1 MNKKDAAK
9 ILESIKK
16 GKWNT
21 GSNSFEALEVAIR
34 CLKGQNSKAKGGRAA
49 KKKGANG
56 EREWASKCREQGY
69 ENVIRGQQ
77 FCGLNGDAD
86 VIGLPYIHSEVK
98 RVENL
103 NLYDAMAQSIRD
115 KKENEIPIVAHRK
128 NNCDWLVTM
137 QYENW
142 FKLYREWEGEKNG
155 FRKASPR
162 NPK

>member
-77 FCGLNGDAD
+77 F
-86 VIGLPYIHSEVK
+86 
-98 RVENL
+98 
-103 NLYDAMAQSIRD
+103 
-115 KKENEIPIVAHRK
+115 
-128 NNCDWLVTM
+128 
-137 QYENW
+137 
-142 FKLYREWEGEKNG
+142 
-155 FRKASPR
+155 
-162 NPK
+162 